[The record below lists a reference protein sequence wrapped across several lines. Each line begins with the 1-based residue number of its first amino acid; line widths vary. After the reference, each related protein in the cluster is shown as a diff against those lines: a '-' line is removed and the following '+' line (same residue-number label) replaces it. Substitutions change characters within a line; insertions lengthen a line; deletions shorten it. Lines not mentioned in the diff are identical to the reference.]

1 MRGAIIAAISLLPLL
16 LRRGA
21 SVRNS
26 SIQQDVPTE
35 QGPSPPGLIDG
46 ATALTQDI
54 IDIGGSLTTDADGSK
69 SELPGS
75 RDDEEDDD
83 EHMEECKDFLKDE
96 GFKVVTTG
104 GYGTMIFMSVVGG
117 ICIIVIIWYGVGK
130 CLEHQFGDW
139 EQVQALL

>member
-1 MRGAIIAAISLLPLL
+1 MRGAIIAAISLLLL

-26 SIQQDVPTE
+26 SSQQDVPTE

-54 IDIGGSLTTDADGSK
+54 IDIGGSLTSK
-69 SELPGS
+69 SELQ
-75 RDDEEDDD
+75 DDEEED
-83 EHMEECKDFLKDE
+83 EHIEECKDFLKDE

-117 ICIIVIIWYGVGK
+117 ICIVVIIWYGVGK

-139 EQVQALL
+139 EQLQALL